1 MSGSIFEPLAF
12 FGAEDRSGLT
22 GLRNDV
28 TVTSTWTDSQTMAI
42 ELRPHDRFTL
52 SPDVKVNILDGE
64 AVLLDLQ
71 TGAYFGLN
79 KVGAHIWQM
88 YGEGQS
94 VQQAIESVC
103 QRFEVEA
110 ARAEQ
115 DARAL
120 TEKLVERG
128 LLTKLA
134 NS

>member
-1 MSGSIFEPLAF
+1 M
-12 FGAEDRSGLT
+12 T
-22 GLRNDV
+22 
-28 TVTSTWTDSQTMAI
+28 I